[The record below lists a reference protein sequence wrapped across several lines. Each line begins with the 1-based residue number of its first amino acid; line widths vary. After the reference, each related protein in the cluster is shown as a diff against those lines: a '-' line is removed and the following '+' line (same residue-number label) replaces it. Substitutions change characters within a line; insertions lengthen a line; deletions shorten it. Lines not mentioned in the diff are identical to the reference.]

1 MKEITKSE
9 DKQIQKMVTYFS
21 LCSHLRDYIEENV
34 TSSKF
39 NFNKVKMITNQLAR
53 ELEKSIDIV
62 FDAKEF
68 SDEDKEDML
77 DNFVKSTRFMEHYFR
92 KGLQVQSIDATLVE
106 EMSDKIN
113 EIFKQ
118 YGIKE

>member
-1 MKEITKSE
+1 MTNKESKEI
-9 DKQIQKMVTYFS
+9 QNMVTYFT

-34 TSSKF
+34 SSSKF

-68 SDEDKEDML
+68 SEEDKADML
-77 DNFVKSTRFMEHYFR
+77 DNFVNSTRFMEYYFR
-92 KGLQVQSIDATLVE
+92 KGLQLQHIEPTLVSE
-106 EMSDKIN
+106 LSDKIN
-113 EIFKQ
+113 EIFKD
-118 YGIKE
+118 YGINE